1 MRYTGLELFPVVVS
15 GQSVV
20 RFGLQKNVG
29 DLPLPTGSNGP
40 FSKRRPGFLSG
51 KPGEARLGTTRD
63 SGSSLVNQTQDGRS
77 QVY

>member
-1 MRYTGLELFPVVVS
+1 MRLTVLKLLPTVVS

-40 FSKRRPGFLSG
+40 FSKRRPGF
-51 KPGEARLGTTRD
+51 PPAE
-63 SGSSLVNQTQDGRS
+63 SLVMRGYFFDTLFYGMELVFLS
-77 QVY
+77 YK